1 MQIANA
7 LLSLAGDPGNTVPK
21 YGITVAELTV
31 LRVIHGEGAVN
42 EIEPIGEIVRSDR
55 EELERLHEM
64 FPRPAGTPSPVRATY
79 PGAVAR
85 VHHTFA
91 EVDIPDTCFK
101 ATARVSRETP
111 LAQPAGQAPKAEKKS
126 RGAKAQTA
134 ERAAGEASVVTDGSD
149 LLS

>member
-1 MQIANA
+1 LQIANA

-21 YGITVAELTV
+21 YNVTVAEITV
-31 LRVIHGEGAVN
+31 LRQIHGESAVN
-42 EIEPIGEIVRSDR
+42 EIEPVGEIERSDR

-64 FPRPAGTPSPVRATY
+64 FPRPAGTPSPVRAIY

-111 LAQPAGQAPKAEKKS
+111 LAQPAGKAPRAAKAP
-126 RGAKAQTA
+126 RGAKAPA
-134 ERAAGEASVVTDGSD
+134 GDKGAGEASTDGSD